1 MRLAGMLKQDFRFQF
16 RHGFYYIYAAVTLV
30 YSIILRLIP
39 EAFRPRIAADL
50 IFSDTAVLGFF
61 FIGGIVLLERSEQ
74 LLESLFISPLRIHE
88 YILSK
93 IISLGTLAFS
103 CSVILLIVSEL
114 RDAGLIMIILTG
126 TLLSSAIFTAM
137 GVVISAK
144 AKTVNQYFLFSIGFM
159 ILFLPAV
166 IDITGIFRSRLFY
179 IFPIRGIAD
188 LLLKA
193 NSSEDVSTLVPAYI
207 SMLAWSAVSFYAA
220 GKTLKSSVKKRGG
233 SESWIK
239 L

>member
-16 RHGFYYIYAAVTLV
+16 RHGFYYIYAAVTIV

-39 EAFRPRIAADL
+39 EAFRPQAAADL

-88 YILSK
+88 YLLSK

-103 CSVILLIVSEL
+103 CSVILLIVSGQNN
-114 RDAGLIMIILTG
+114 ATLILIILTG
-126 TLLSSAIFTAM
+126 SVLSSVIFTAM
-137 GVVISAK
+137 GIVISAK
-144 AKTVNQYFLFSIGFM
+144 AKNVNQYFLFSIGFM

-166 IDITGIFRSRLFY
+166 LDITGIVSSPLFY

-188 LLLKA
+188 ILLKT
-193 NSSEDVSTLVPAYI
+193 NGSDKVLTMRPAYI
-207 SMLAWSAVSFYAA
+207 SMLSWSAVSFYAA
-220 GKTLKSSVKKRGG
+220 GKVLKSSVKKRGG
-233 SESWIK
+233 SESWVK